1 MRTQDDKNF
10 MVFPTFSILGD
21 YQIAYNIKSNFNIV
35 SFMPEKETDSLL
47 DDKRDDEEDEIAEVD
62 SS

>member
-1 MRTQDDKNF
+1 